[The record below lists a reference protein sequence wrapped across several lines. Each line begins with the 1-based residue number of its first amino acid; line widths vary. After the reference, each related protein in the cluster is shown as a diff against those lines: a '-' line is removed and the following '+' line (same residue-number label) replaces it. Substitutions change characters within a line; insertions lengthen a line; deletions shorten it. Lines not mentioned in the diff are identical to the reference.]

1 MKSISDE
8 LNIVISGIGGQGS
21 VLSARILGTAMVN
34 KGYYAGVM
42 DTFGGAQRGGSV
54 NSTIRI
60 SKSKF
65 IESLIPVGAA
75 NIIVSLEPL
84 ETLRMLK
91 THGSPDV
98 LTLTSFCPIL
108 STEALTGVVDYP
120 DFDLLKK
127 TIMDLSKKSW
137 FLNANTI
144 SRKINTPKSANIVML
159 GALAGTGILPIDK
172 EDIKKAI
179 CDFFQGNK
187 ARPNLVAFE
196 KGFEAIQ

>member
-1 MKSISDE
+1 MKNSLDE
-8 LNIVISGIGGQGS
+8 LNMVISGIGGQGS
-21 VLSARILGTAMVN
+21 VLSARILGAALVN

-65 IESLIPVGAA
+65 IESLIPAGAA

-98 LTLTSFCPIL
+98 LTLTSFCPVL
-108 STEALTGVVDYP
+108 STEALTGDEEYP
-120 DFDLLKK
+120 DFDQLKK
-127 TIMDLSKKSW
+127 TIIDLSKKSW
-137 FLNANTI
+137 FLDANKI
-144 SRKINTPKSANIVML
+144 SRKINAPRSGNIVML
-159 GALAGTGILPIDK
+159 GALARTGILPIYK
-172 EDIKKAI
+172 EDIEKAI
-179 CDFFQGNK
+179 CDYFQGNK
-187 ARPNLVAFE
+187 VKPNIAAFE
-196 KGFEAIQ
+196 QGFGAI